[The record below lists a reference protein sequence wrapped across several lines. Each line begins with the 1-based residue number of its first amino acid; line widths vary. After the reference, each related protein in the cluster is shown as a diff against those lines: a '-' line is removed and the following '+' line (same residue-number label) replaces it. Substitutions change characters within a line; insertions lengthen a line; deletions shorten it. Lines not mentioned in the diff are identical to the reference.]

1 MGLGGMKM
9 KRTDLHFRQTGVFLL
24 LILAWG
30 FLGGCAG
37 PRASGFGAV
46 NIVYPEDRAIDIELK
61 SFSFQPDHIAI
72 LEYQSP
78 IVFRLTN
85 TANIIHNFTLID
97 RHRIII
103 ANVDLGPGEST
114 TIEVRPLSY
123 GNYTFYC
130 NRFLHRRFGK
140 MEGML
145 MVLPQE

>member
-1 MGLGGMKM
+1 MNGTFIYFK
-9 KRTDLHFRQTGVFLL
+9 QTKVFLL
-24 LILAWG
+24 LLVLTGI

-37 PRASGFGAV
+37 PRASGFGLV

-85 TANIIHNFTLID
+85 SSSIKHNFTLID
-97 RHRIII
+97 RHRIVI
-103 ANVDLGPGEST
+103 ANIDLGSGEST
-114 TIEVRPLSY
+114 TINIKPLSY